1 MIYSFDRVLDIR
13 AVIIK
18 SLMRLMAADVAQA
31 VSGELVGANA
41 HLDGVSFDSRS
52 IKPGQLFVPIIDQRD
67 GHDFI
72 ADALSRGAGAYLT
85 SRAPQGRTAITVTDT
100 VAGLLNL
107 GVWGRTRL
115 DNQLQKRV
123 VAITGSVGKTST
135 KDLIA
140 SALSTTLRTH
150 ANDQS
155 SNNDFGLPTT
165 ILNAPDNVE
174 ALVLEMGMRGFGEI
188 ARLCEVARPQIG
200 VVTAV
205 SNAHTQRVGSID
217 GVTRA
222 KRELVESLPVGGFAI
237 LNADDLNVLS
247 MRDAS
252 NAQVLTFGESFA
264 ADVQMVDCE
273 IGQQGRAIARVKTP
287 WGDAKLSMNVPGKHM
302 AHNALA
308 ALCVAG
314 VLSVDIS
321 QAAEAISKS
330 SISPSRMQIRKLKN
344 GAVVLD
350 DSYNANPASMRAALE
365 TLMTFSGAR
374 RMAFCGL
381 MAELAEPSEDH
392 LAIALLAK
400 QNQIEL
406 VAIETDLYGV
416 RPINFS
422 QARQVLVELGD
433 GDLVLVKGSKVAGLV
448 GLCEGLYDEL

>member
-1 MIYSFDRVLDIR
+1 
-13 AVIIK
+13 
-18 SLMRLMAADVAQA
+18 
-31 VSGELVGANA
+31 
-41 HLDGVSFDSRS
+41 
-52 IKPGQLFVPIIDQRD
+52 
-67 GHDFI
+67 
-72 ADALSRGAGAYLT
+72 
-85 SRAPQGRTAITVTDT
+85 
-100 VAGLLNL
+100 
-107 GVWGRTRL
+107 
-115 DNQLQKRV
+115 
-123 VAITGSVGKTST
+123 
-135 KDLIA
+135 
-140 SALSTTLRTH
+140 
-150 ANDQS
+150 
-155 SNNDFGLPTT
+155 
-165 ILNAPDNVE
+165 
-174 ALVLEMGMRGFGEI
+174 
-188 ARLCEVARPQIG
+188 
-200 VVTAV
+200 
-205 SNAHTQRVGSID
+205 
-217 GVTRA
+217 
-222 KRELVESLPVGGFAI
+222 
-237 LNADDLNVLS
+237 

-252 NAQVLTFGESFA
+252 NAQVLTFGESLA

-273 IGQQGRAIARVKTP
+273 IGQQGRAIAMVKTP

-330 SISPSRMQIRKLKN
+330 NISPSRMQIRKLKN

-365 TLMTFSGAR
+365 TLLTFSGAR
-374 RMAFCGL
+374 RVAFCGL

-422 QARQVLVELGD
+422 QARQVLAELGD

-448 GLCEGLYDEL
+448 GLCEGL